1 MGGGAGLAR
10 FFGTALLHLG
20 VLVYLLR
27 EAQEPA
33 VRRALALAGVVG
45 SIAGTAVGLMGVVA
59 GTVNAL
65 EWSTVVTYALIVL
78 GYAGCLRQGAALA

>member
-10 FFGTALLHLG
+10 FFG
-20 VLVYLLR
+20 
-27 EAQEPA
+27 
-33 VRRALALAGVVG
+33 LAGVVG